1 MHHICTGSAERL
13 LEYGGQRWG
22 VLGGHIALYGVL
34 GALYGGPGSSIWGSW
49 ELYMGVLGA
58 LYGSFGHCPEGPL
71 DSVLGGLCPFHNEF
85 HDLIVSQ
92 KCSVN

>member
-22 VLGGHIALYGVL
+22 VLGGHIALYGVSWE
-34 GALYGGPGSSIWGSW
+34 LYMGSW

-58 LYGSFGHCPEGPL
+58 LYGGPGM
-71 DSVLGGLCPFHNEF
+71 VPGG
-85 HDLIVSQ
+85 
-92 KCSVN
+92 